1 MGLYT
6 SFVLVAHLFT
16 GNPSWIDS
24 PNILICESSRVTVKR
39 TTEAVKFW
47 QELGHSFGGIS
58 KALPDNMYC
67 VKGEPPY
74 GTIMIDIPSQDF
86 KFGNHLGSTKTWW
99 KTDTGEIFKYK
110 IEIKTGWE
118 STERILEH
126 ELGHA
131 IGFSDNSSV
140 GHMMNKVWTRGGYR
154 KKGLQHYDTD

>member
-99 KTDTGEIFKYK
+99 KTERNAKAKGYL
-110 IEIKTGWE
+110 IK
-118 STERILEH
+118 
-126 ELGHA
+126 
-131 IGFSDNSSV
+131 
-140 GHMMNKVWTRGGYR
+140 
-154 KKGLQHYDTD
+154 KKGDRYYSFEKRFKQIDVGGRPSNVDVNQFINVTPGG